1 MVVSVSLGY
10 HFIRNGKPLNGFTVG
25 MMWHRTVVRPW
36 YVGWLGEGKDEIRG
50 GIWPLMRLGVGRI
63 RRGSRLQDEAKTPD
77 VVSLVIGR
85 KVLYQLQKVF
95 CKKKGWS
102 EKNTC

>member
-10 HFIRNGKPLNGFTVG
+10 HFIKNGKPLKDFTVG
-25 MMWHRTVVRPW
+25 MMWTRTVVRPW
-36 YVGWLGEGKDEIRG
+36 YVGWLGEGKDEIRS
-50 GIWPLMRLGVGRI
+50 GIWQLMRLGVGRI

-77 VVSLVIGR
+77 VVSLIIGR

-95 CKKKGWS
+95 CKRKGWS